1 MHPTRFSDW
10 PKPCGAHDI
19 MDSSDQD
26 GHNPMEA
33 KLAADAHNP
42 IETTIPGKKAIS
54 DQHTGLEPRVF
65 LVFPSPAAPAVLTVY
80 VPDESHA
87 ICAQA
92 ANIAMGVLQCRP
104 EMKAIDHTVLYQQVA
119 NLLGPARPSEHFTRF
134 VMATVQQGPFRGKFA
149 FGVGTNKMRQR
160 RAGNLAAAIVAAKSP
175 SGFHLRNAWHHTFA
189 SMCVEALAL
198 LPETSK
204 VDENEDQDL
213 VWL

>member
-1 MHPTRFSDW
+1 MCQSKMLDR
-10 PKPCGAHDI
+10 HDGNT
-19 MDSSDQD
+19 M
-26 GHNPMEA
+26 
-33 KLAADAHNP
+33 
-42 IETTIPGKKAIS
+42 IPGWY
-54 DQHTGLEPRVF
+54 TGLEPRVF

-104 EMKAIDHTVLYQQVA
+104 EMKAVDHTVLYQQLA
-119 NLLGPARPSEHFTRF
+119 NLLGPARPSEHSIRF

-149 FGVGTNKMRQR
+149 FGVGTNKMRQN
-160 RAGNLAAAIVAAKSP
+160 RAGNLAAAIVAAKSS
-175 SGFHLRNAWHHTFA
+175 SGFHLRNAWQHTFA
-189 SMCVEALAL
+189 SMCMKALDL

-204 VDENEDQDL
+204 VDEHDDKDL

>member
-1 MHPTRFSDW
+1 
-10 PKPCGAHDI
+10 

-92 ANIAMGVLQCRP
+92 VNIAMGVLQCRP
-104 EMKAIDHTVLYQQVA
+104 EMKAIDHGSMYQQVA

-134 VMATVQQGPFRGKFA
+134 VMATVQEGPFRGKFA
-149 FGVGTNKMRQR
+149 FGVGTNKMRQK